1 MHYTINAVLR
11 NKMREVYQLV
21 YTQKQIKFD
30 SDHDGCTG
38 TIVHYISAIY
48 GVWGLTT
55 FADGGSRTKILIQ

>member
-1 MHYTINAVLR
+1 M
-11 NKMREVYQLV
+11 V

-55 FADGGSRTKILIQ
+55 FVDEGVQNQNSYAIIEQDLNQVR